1 MQYRRRLRS
10 RIILSF
16 LLFGIGLT
24 GLFAGIT
31 LVMRELLEE
40 ELIVT
45 TLRREVDNF
54 VDFKRAN
61 PDPDALGPAIKAMSL
76 IVSGGNPVVAFPD
89 QARTEE
95 ALDAL
100 ELLVV
105 IDPRMTPT
113 ARRAHYVIAPR
124 LELERAGQ
132 RRVLHRCY

>member
-61 PDPDALGPAIKAMSL
+61 PDPEALFKFSTRIEAEAFGRRGNSRGLEPTK
-76 IVSGGNPVVAFPD
+76 VSWPSRSH
-89 QARTEE
+89 QARGRSVGN
-95 ALDAL
+95 ASMAS
-100 ELLVV
+100 
-105 IDPRMTPT
+105 
-113 ARRAHYVIAPR
+113 RRC
-124 LELERAGQ
+124 
-132 RRVLHRCY
+132 RVA